1 MVTAQTVVAALAM
14 AASSMTVASAGT
26 CSNTMMNASF
36 NRYTSGSFTQWTRA
50 GAEQEFPTGLRCPPR
65 SPCFVIFLSIFPS
78 SQYLVSSLLRSTSTS
93 VVQWHSALLGCLG
106 STTVPTEAKYVH

>member
-65 SPCFVIFLSIFPS
+65 SPCFVNFLSIFPS
-78 SQYLVSSLLRSTSTS
+78 SQYLVLQLAAKHQHERRAVALRTS
-93 VVQWHSALLGCLG
+93 W
-106 STTVPTEAKYVH
+106 VPWKHNGAD